1 MKLSLMSVCRY
12 KACLFDMDGLLIN
25 TEDMYT
31 EVTNEVLAEHGKP
44 PLPWSVKIQLQGRP
58 GPDAARKFLEWS
70 QLPYT
75 PEEYFAITSKKQA
88 EKWPK
93 TQFMA
98 GALELLKHLKE
109 HEIPMALATS
119 SHKKNYDLKTAHLKY
134 GFDLF
139 GDHIVVGDDSRIP
152 AGRGKPHPDIWLV
165 ALESLNTERR
175 KKGLEDIKPEECLV
189 FEDGVPGVTAGK
201 AAGAHVIWVPDQRAL
216 EVLGGQEHE
225 IISSR
230 GEILPSL
237 EHLDKQKYGLVRA

>member
-1 MKLSLMSVCRY
+1 MQPASFL
-12 KACLFDMDGLLIN
+12 N
-25 TEDMYT
+25 
-31 EVTNEVLAEHGKP
+31 
-44 PLPWSVKIQLQGRP
+44 
-58 GPDAARKFLEWS
+58 GP

-139 GDHIVVGDDSRIP
+139 GGP
-152 AGRGKPHPDIWLV
+152 YCGRGRFPHPRWP
-165 ALESLNTERR
+165 R
-175 KKGLEDIKPEECLV
+175 
-189 FEDGVPGVTAGK
+189 
-201 AAGAHVIWVPDQRAL
+201 
-216 EVLGGQEHE
+216 
-225 IISSR
+225 
-230 GEILPSL
+230 
-237 EHLDKQKYGLVRA
+237 